1 MSCVALTLPEFYGP
15 AFSQCVEADMSTGRI
30 HSKLYMNEN
39 RCGRG
44 VSVVKLSPL
53 AVACIG

>member
-1 MSCVALTLPEFYGP
+1 MSA
-15 AFSQCVEADMSTGRI
+15 GRI

-53 AVACIG
+53 QLHVLVRCK